1 MARCASAE
9 AATRAVR
16 RGPLRYV
23 LKRQP
28 RTKRRG
34 LLGFSGRCRGSPA
47 RMKQAP
53 CCLQQRMRPRPA
65 REGPPPPP
73 PPPAPPR
80 GRRTPQGGCGTR
92 CARPTPTH
100 AAGSSAC
107 ARALQCAGPR
117 LRRQAQSAPRAPH
130 LDQQRR
136 RPGRAPGPSGVAR
149 HLAAPDQAL
158 QLAAALQRAQACA
171 RRNEGWLACE
181 MWLKPA
187 VPLPTPNHQPIL
199 TQTQFS
205 GPGLATVTAF
215 LLLHAPCNA
224 LGCNA
229 QPRAQLANGVAA
241 QQSLQMMTSS
251 ATQQAATPPLHTRH
265 DGRLCCS
272 SHRCAASSVPGLSG
286 CRAARGPASA
296 RRACWARR
304 R

>member
-1 MARCASAE
+1 MLPAAAHAPTPCERPPPPPQDAAR
-9 AATRAVR
+9 R
-16 RGPLRYV
+16 LRNA
-23 LKRQP
+23 LSPPHLNPCRQ
-28 RTKRRG
+28 
-34 LLGFSGRCRGSPA
+34 
-47 RMKQAP
+47 
-53 CCLQQRMRPRPA
+53 QQRMRQSPSVR
-65 REGPPPPP
+65 GP
-73 PPPAPPR
+73 
-80 GRRTPQGGCGTR
+80 Q
-92 CARPTPTH
+92 
-100 AAGSSAC
+100 AA
-107 ARALQCAGPR
+107 
-117 LRRQAQSAPRAPH
+117 RQAQSALSAPH

-171 RRNEGWLACE
+171 RRNERWLACE